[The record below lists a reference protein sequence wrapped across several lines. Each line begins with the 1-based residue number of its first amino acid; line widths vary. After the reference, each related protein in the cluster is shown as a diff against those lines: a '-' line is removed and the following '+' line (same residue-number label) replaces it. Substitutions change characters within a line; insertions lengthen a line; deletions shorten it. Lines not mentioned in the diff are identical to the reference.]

1 MNMSSEL
8 TEGTGSPNFTA
19 TGAPGAAGAA
29 PPPAT
34 LPLLAA
40 GAAVAPPLGPLAV
53 APPALPE
60 ALGAA
65 PLGFWGAPGALAPP
79 PPPQPTSSAPTSTTG
94 AIQCGVLRTI
104 LASWHAAS
112 LLLGARRGP
121 PRAPPLRSGA
131 GRYTTAQGSLA
142 AARRQP
148 ARHYLCEQPVS
159 VPPVPVSGSV
169 SGPLYSRAASTHA
182 CAPRT
187 ALVQRAR
194 GALCLPW

>member
-94 AIQCGVLRTI
+94 AIQRGALRFI
-104 LASWHAAS
+104 LASWRGG
-112 LLLGARRGP
+112 LGLERPARP
-121 PRAPPLRSGA
+121 PRRRPFGGGA
-131 GRYTTAQGSLA
+131 GRYTTAQG
-142 AARRQP
+142 
-148 ARHYLCEQPVS
+148 
-159 VPPVPVSGSV
+159 
-169 SGPLYSRAASTHA
+169 
-182 CAPRT
+182 
-187 ALVQRAR
+187 
-194 GALCLPW
+194 